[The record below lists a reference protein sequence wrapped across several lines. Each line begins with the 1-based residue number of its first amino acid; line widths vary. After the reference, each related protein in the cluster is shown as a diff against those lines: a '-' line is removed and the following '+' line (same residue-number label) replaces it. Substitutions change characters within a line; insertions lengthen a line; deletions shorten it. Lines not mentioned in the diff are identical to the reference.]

1 MRRRKSATFPEAP
14 SHAQRSTFT
23 FLAPRLRCP
32 PARRRNVGRTCAASD
47 ARRRQRGAGP
57 GAGRFAPG
65 VLTTIPPS
73 VDREDVI
80 STHDVPEILAD
91 KSLEWTPSSTTK
103 SRTLFEMAKD
113 AVFINDVWCLEFAFK
128 PLRMIEVD
136 VPQPS
141 GRVQR
146 KNIWYMVYRVR
157 NTGAGLTGKAN
168 DDGTFETAAKSTDE
182 IRFVPELV
190 LASNDRSAGQR
201 VRKAYL
207 DRIVPAAL
215 GPIQQR
221 ELPRGELFNSA
232 ELATQLLKI
241 EGGRT
246 QQGVWGVAMWED
258 VDPQIDFFS
267 IYVRG
272 LSNGL
277 AWTDPPG
284 ALKLGDPPGTGA
296 SSPTRRSSSIFGGR
310 GTISARPSGRSAS
323 GQPPSGPTSTIRAKA
338 LLTAGF
344 TGRIAGLDT
353 YLEVAGIRLQAT
365 VRGQLRF
372 PAA

>member
-1 MRRRKSATFPEAP
+1 M
-14 SHAQRSTFT
+14 
-23 FLAPRLRCP
+23 
-32 PARRRNVGRTCAASD
+32 
-47 ARRRQRGAGP
+47 
-57 GAGRFAPG
+57 
-65 VLTTIPPS
+65 
-73 VDREDVI
+73 I
-80 STHDVPEILAD
+80 STHDVPEIRAD

-182 IRFVPELV
+182 IRFIPELV
-190 LASNDRSAGQR
+190 LTSNDRSAGQR

-221 ELPRGELFNSA
+221 ELPRGELFN
-232 ELATQLLKI
+232 
-241 EGGRT
+241 
-246 QQGVWGVAMWED
+246 
-258 VDPQIDFFS
+258 
-267 IYVRG
+267 
-272 LSNGL
+272 LSL
-277 AWTDPPG
+277 
-284 ALKLGDPPGTGA
+284 
-296 SSPTRRSSSIFGGR
+296 IH
-310 GTISARPSGRSAS
+310 I
-323 GQPPSGPTSTIRAKA
+323 
-338 LLTAGF
+338 
-344 TGRIAGLDT
+344 
-353 YLEVAGIRLQAT
+353 
-365 VRGQLRF
+365 
-372 PAA
+372 

>member
-1 MRRRKSATFPEAP
+1 MLSDRLS
-14 SHAQRSTFT
+14 RSLALMCA
-23 FLAPRLRCP
+23 LAPLACGVAAVSAQE
-32 PARRRNVGRTCAASD
+32 PAQVTANVAPA
-47 ARRRQRGAGP
+47 P
-57 GAGRFAPG
+57 GEFAPG

-73 VDREDVI
+73 VDRADVI
-80 STHDVPEILAD
+80 STHDIPEILSET
-91 KSLEWTPSSTTK
+91 SLQWEPASTTTK

-146 KNIWYMVYRVR
+146 KQIWYMVYRVR

-168 DDGTFETAAKSTDE
+168 PDGNFETVAKSTDE
-182 IRFVPELV
+182 IRFIPELV
-190 LASNDRSAGQR
+190 LTSNDRSGGQR

-207 DRIVPAAL
+207 DRIVPTAL

-221 ELPRGELFNSA
+221 ELPRGTLYNSVD
-232 ELATQLLKI
+232 LAQQLLKV
-241 EGGRT
+241 EAGRT
-246 QQGVWGVAMWED
+246 QEGAWGVAMWED

-277 AWTDPPG
+277 AWTDPKG
-284 ALKLGDPPGTGA
+284 AFKKGDAPGTGRKFTYKTLQLNFWR
-296 SSPTRRSSSIFGGR
+296 PGDDIGQNEREVRFGTAPQR
-310 GTISARPSGRSAS
+310 ADFYDSGE
-323 GQPPSGPTSTIRAKA
+323 G
-338 LLTAGF
+338 
-344 TGRIAGLDT
+344 
-353 YLEVAGIRLQAT
+353 VAYRW
-365 VRGQLRF
+365 VYR
-372 PAA
+372 

>member
-1 MRRRKSATFPEAP
+1 MRSVRFS
-14 SHAQRSTFT
+14 RS
-23 FLAPRLRCP
+23 LVL
-32 PARRRNVGRTCAASD
+32 GCAAI
-47 ARRRQRGAGP
+47 ALVGGATAALAQQTTPVAANAVPAPAP
-57 GAGRFAPG
+57 GDFAPG

-80 STHDVPEILAD
+80 STHDIPEILAD
-91 KSLEWTPSSTTK
+91 KKLQWTPTPNTQ

-168 DDGTFETAAKSTDE
+168 DDGTFETMAKSTDE
-182 IRFVPELV
+182 IRFIPELV
-190 LASNDRSAGQR
+190 LVSNDRGAGQR

-215 GPIQQR
+215 EPINQR
-221 ELPRGELFNSA
+221 EFPQGKLLNSA
-232 ELATQLLKI
+232 DLATELLKI

-284 ALKLGDPPGTGA
+284 ALKLGDPPGTGRKFTYKTLQLNFWR
-296 SSPTRRSSSIFGGR
+296 PGDDIGENEREVRFGTAPQR
-310 GTISARPSGRSAS
+310 GEFYDSGE
-323 GQPPSGPTSTIRAKA
+323 G
-338 LLTAGF
+338 
-344 TGRIAGLDT
+344 
-353 YLEVAGIRLQAT
+353 VAYRW
-365 VRGQLRF
+365 VYR
-372 PAA
+372 

>member
-1 MRRRKSATFPEAP
+1 MFPEQHPMRSDRILRLSAFVGVVLWASGGALP
-14 SHAQRSTFT
+14 ASAQQPT
-23 FLAPRLRCP
+23 P
-32 PARRRNVGRTCAASD
+32 VAASV
-47 ARRRQRGAGP
+47 APAP
-57 GAGRFAPG
+57 GEFAPG

-80 STHDVPEILAD
+80 SIHDVPEIRADQSLAWD
-91 KSLEWTPSSTTK
+91 PTSTTK
-103 SRTLFEMAKD
+103 SRTLYEMAKD

-146 KNIWYMVYRVR
+146 KVIWYMVYRVR
-157 NTGAGLTGKAN
+157 NTGVGLTGKAN
-168 DDGTFETAAKSTDE
+168 EDGTFETVPQATDDL
-182 IRFVPELV
+182 RFIPELV
-190 LASNDRSAGQR
+190 LVSNDRSAGQR

-221 ELPRGELFNSA
+221 EFPRGELFNSA
-232 ELATQLLKI
+232 ELATEILKI

-246 QQGVWGVAMWED
+246 QQGAWGVAMWED

-272 LSNGL
+272 LSNGI
-277 AWTDPPG
+277 AWTDPAG
-284 ALKLGDPPGTGA
+284 AFKLGNPPGTGRKFTYKTLQLNFWRPGDDIRE
-296 SSPTRRSSSIFGGR
+296 SEREIRFGTAPER
-310 GTISARPSGRSAS
+310 ADFYDSGE
-323 GQPPSGPTSTIRAKA
+323 G
-338 LLTAGF
+338 
-344 TGRIAGLDT
+344 
-353 YLEVAGIRLQAT
+353 VAYRW
-365 VRGQLRF
+365 VYR
-372 PAA
+372 

>member
-1 MRRRKSATFPEAP
+1 MRSVRLSRSLALGCAVLTIVGGATAALAQQTTPVAANAIPVPAP
-14 SHAQRSTFT
+14 
-23 FLAPRLRCP
+23 
-32 PARRRNVGRTCAASD
+32 GD
-47 ARRRQRGAGP
+47 
-57 GAGRFAPG
+57 FAPG

-80 STHDVPEILAD
+80 STHDIPEILAD
-91 KSLEWTPSSTTK
+91 KSFQWTPSSTTK

-168 DDGTFETAAKSTDE
+168 DDGTFETTAKSTDE
-182 IRFVPELV
+182 IRFIPELV
-190 LASNDRSAGQR
+190 LVSNDRSGRSAGPQGVSR
-201 VRKAYL
+201 P
-207 DRIVPAAL
+207 DRPGCV
-215 GPIQQR
+215 GPIQER
-221 ELPRGELFNSA
+221 ELPQGKLLNSA
-232 ELATQLLKI
+232 ELATELLKI

-284 ALKLGDPPGTGA
+284 AFKLGNPPGNWAQVHLQDAAAQFWRPGDDIGENE
-296 SSPTRRSSSIFGGR
+296 REFRFGTAPQR
-310 GTISARPSGRSAS
+310 GEFYDSGE
-323 GQPPSGPTSTIRAKA
+323 G
-338 LLTAGF
+338 
-344 TGRIAGLDT
+344 
-353 YLEVAGIRLQAT
+353 VAYRW
-365 VRGQLRF
+365 VYR
-372 PAA
+372 

>member
-1 MRRRKSATFPEAP
+1 MRSDRRSRFWPLGCAALLLVGGTSAA
-14 SHAQRSTFT
+14 HAQQATPVAANA
-23 FLAPRLRCP
+23 APA
-32 PARRRNVGRTCAASD
+32 PA
-47 ARRRQRGAGP
+47 P
-57 GAGRFAPG
+57 GDFAPG

-80 STHDVPEILAD
+80 SSHDVPEILAD

-284 ALKLGDPPGTGA
+284 ALKLGDPPGTGRKFTYKTLQLNFWR
-296 SSPTRRSSSIFGGR
+296 PGDDIGQTEREIRFGTAPQR
-310 GTISARPSGRSAS
+310 ADFYDSGE
-323 GQPPSGPTSTIRAKA
+323 G
-338 LLTAGF
+338 
-344 TGRIAGLDT
+344 
-353 YLEVAGIRLQAT
+353 VAYRW
-365 VRGQLRF
+365 VYR
-372 PAA
+372 